1 MSGAF
6 SRLLLCLL
14 LGAGFAASGCTKTP
28 DPCAGYRESCLAV
41 TVESGPADVY
51 QLLVAVTDFGS
62 TTPLTPRQMPE
73 EPLVYP
79 LRFAV
84 RFRAFEDN
92 VPPPEEVTIRVQA
105 LDQRNRVIGYVEKGV
120 PFEARRTIPVSLRLG
135 GPPDLSFPDE
145 DLATPDLSAKDGGV
159 GDGGADLAVGDGGSD
174 LSVTDL
180 GNRAED
186 MFGDL
191 SRD

>member
-6 SRLLLCLL
+6 SRLFLCLL
-14 LGAGFAASGCTKTP
+14 LGVGFASGCTKTP

-120 PFEARRTIPVSLRLG
+120 PFEVRRTIPVSLRLG
-135 GPPDLSFPDE
+135 GPPDLAFPDE
-145 DLATPDLSAKDGGV
+145 DLATPDLSASDGGRDGGNDGSNDGGINDGGNDLGV
-159 GDGGADLAVGDGGSD
+159 GD
-174 LSVTDL
+174 LSP
-180 GNRAED
+180 A
-186 MFGDL
+186 GDL